1 MYYIIKFRYISMC
14 ILYFSRLFPF
24 HTPIFNKNYSKSC
37 PQELWIISAVLLLRN
52 QAKIENCLLI
62 NQFYWKKISNA
73 VIKKR
78 TVNENSF
85 YTNLKMGAFS
95 SHFYC

>member
-1 MYYIIKFRYISMC
+1 MC

-62 NQFYWKKISNA
+62 NQFY
-73 VIKKR
+73 
-78 TVNENSF
+78 
-85 YTNLKMGAFS
+85 
-95 SHFYC
+95 